1 MSLTTPSNTLN
12 TFPQETSSIRPI
24 LHDLFEND
32 EIPESEKT
40 TTRFLQIRS
49 AEANQSASDFV
60 G

>member
-12 TFPQETSSIRPI
+12 TFPQETGIIRPI
-24 LHDLFEND
+24 LHDLFEID
-32 EIPESEKT
+32 EFSDSEKT
-40 TTRFLQIRS
+40 GVRFLQIRS